1 MAYANCENE
10 DCDKDEWWLQKPPE
24 EYASGGPKCP
34 ECGTTR
40 VRIGEPDQSAEA
52 AQPEPAEPEPSQR
65 QQQPARQQDAPAA
78 EGALQSRES
87 ALQAGAQV
95 GSLVAD
101 MGTGSPEEKA
111 ETQGK
116 LTTALSRR
124 TSRAWRPWTTTFA
137 ARPVTDRSP
146 TSRRPASSSGA
157 PRVANCLSRPKSRS
171 GTAAPRESRRGS
183 RAGPRRCRYRA

>member
-10 DCDKDEWWLQKPPE
+10 DCEKDEWWLQKPPE

-40 VRIGEPDQSAEA
+40 VRIGEPDTSAEA
-52 AQPEPAEPEPSQR
+52 AQPEPAEPEPSQGR
-65 QQQPARQQDAPAA
+65 QQPARQEDASAA
-78 EGALQSRES
+78 GGALESRES

-116 LTTALSRR
+116 LTTALGSAIA
-124 TSRAWRPWTTTFA
+124 SVGQEMAEKKMENVNRAKEADQSSLQTVDDYVRCPSCDGQI
-137 ARPVTDRSP
+137 TDLP
-146 TSRRPASSSGA
+146 PAGEQFRCPSCGELLESS
-157 PRVANCLSRPKSRS
+157 
-171 GTAAPRESRRGS
+171 
-183 RAGPRRCRYRA
+183 